1 MSIDCIFCKIVAGEI
16 PCTKI
21 YESDSVI
28 AFKDLHPASPVHLLI
43 VPKMHYKDLNDF
55 QLNDKDLLGD
65 LLLAVPTIAKQEGIE
80 SYRTVINTGVDAG
93 QTVFHL
99 HLHLLAGRKHNWPP
113 G

>member
-1 MSIDCIFCKIVAGEI
+1 MSDNCIFCKIVAGEI
-16 PCTKI
+16 PCAKV
-21 YESDSVI
+21 YENDSVI
-28 AFKDLHPASPVHLLI
+28 AFKDLNPASPVHLLI
-43 VPKMHYKDLNDF
+43 VPKKHYKDLNEF
-55 QLNDKDLLGD
+55 QVTDKDLLGD
-65 LLLAVPTIAKQEGIE
+65 LLLTVPTIAKQEGIE